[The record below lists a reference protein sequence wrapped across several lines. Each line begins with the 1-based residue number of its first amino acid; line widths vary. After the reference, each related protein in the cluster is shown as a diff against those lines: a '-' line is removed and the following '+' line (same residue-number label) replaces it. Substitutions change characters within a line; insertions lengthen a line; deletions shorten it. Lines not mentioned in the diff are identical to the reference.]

1 MGYFPFFVELEGKEG
16 LIVGGGRIA
25 AHKIEKIKPFGA
37 KLTVVAPYLA
47 EDIKADP
54 ILECKERPFLD
65 ADVDGKCFVIAATDD
80 EKLNAHISALCQEK
94 NILVNVVDDQEKCG
108 FIFPSLVKEGKFC
121 AGISTEGASPMT
133 AAYFR
138 SRLAAA
144 LPEKTEEI
152 LDGLLAFR
160 EPVKREIP
168 DGRVRAA
175 VLKEAALFC
184 LDKGRPLTKEEMQ
197 ERLKAAA
204 GKQEKKKTGS
214 VALVGAGCGAYDA
227 ITVKGLNTL
236 RRAEVLIYDD
246 LIDERLLS
254 HVSESCE
261 QIYVGKRSGRHSFRQ
276 EEINDLLVQKAREGK
291 RVVRLKGGDPF
302 VFGRGSEEMIA
313 LRKAKIPVTEI
324 PGTTSAIVA
333 PAGAGIPVTHRGLA
347 RSFHV
352 ITGHTAGTEDGL
364 PEDIENLAALHGTL
378 VFLMGIGNLAAIAD
392 KLIAAGKSGGT
403 SAAVVRQNPDGS
415 TQAVRG
421 NLHNIAQKVK
431 EAGIETPAV
440 IVIGETAGLQLFDE
454 QQEKNRKK

>member
-37 KLTVVAPYLA
+37 KLTVVAPYLS
-47 EDIKADP
+47 EDIKEDP
-54 ILECKERPFLD
+54 EINCKERPFLD

-204 GKQEKKKTGS
+204 GKQEKKKNLYQ
-214 VALVGAGCGAYDA
+214 VWAFM
-227 ITVKGLNTL
+227 I
-236 RRAEVLIYDD
+236 
-246 LIDERLLS
+246 
-254 HVSESCE
+254 
-261 QIYVGKRSGRHSFRQ
+261 
-276 EEINDLLVQKAREGK
+276 
-291 RVVRLKGGDPF
+291 LK
-302 VFGRGSEEMIA
+302 
-313 LRKAKIPVTEI
+313 
-324 PGTTSAIVA
+324 
-333 PAGAGIPVTHRGLA
+333 
-347 RSFHV
+347 
-352 ITGHTAGTEDGL
+352 
-364 PEDIENLAALHGTL
+364 
-378 VFLMGIGNLAAIAD
+378 
-392 KLIAAGKSGGT
+392 
-403 SAAVVRQNPDGS
+403 
-415 TQAVRG
+415 
-421 NLHNIAQKVK
+421 NIAM
-431 EAGIETPAV
+431 E
-440 IVIGETAGLQLFDE
+440 
-454 QQEKNRKK
+454 N

>member
-1 MGYFPFFVELEGKEG
+1 MNSD
-16 LIVGGGRIA
+16 
-25 AHKIEKIKPFGA
+25 
-37 KLTVVAPYLA
+37 KLGHT
-47 EDIKADP
+47 
-54 ILECKERPFLD
+54 
-65 ADVDGKCFVIAATDD
+65 
-80 EKLNAHISALCQEK
+80 
-94 NILVNVVDDQEKCG
+94 
-108 FIFPSLVKEGKFC
+108 PS
-121 AGISTEGASPMT
+121 P
-133 AAYFR
+133 
-138 SRLAAA
+138 
-144 LPEKTEEI
+144 P
-152 LDGLLAFR
+152 
-160 EPVKREIP
+160 
-168 DGRVRAA
+168 
-175 VLKEAALFC
+175 
-184 LDKGRPLTKEEMQ
+184 
-197 ERLKAAA
+197 
-204 GKQEKKKTGS
+204 
-214 VALVGAGCGAYDA
+214 
-227 ITVKGLNTL
+227 
-236 RRAEVLIYDD
+236 
-246 LIDERLLS
+246 

-324 PGTTSAIVA
+324 SGTTSAIVA

-403 SAAVVRQNPDGS
+403 PAAVVRQNTDGS

-454 QQEKNRKK
+454 Q